1 MVGRFVQRC
10 PMNLLNL
17 AIQRQGRGYSF
28 KAIRAKLLYDPR
40 HQKRPKYG
48 EAPAASLG
56 ADIGSML
63 ADSEDARLL
72 EDAQRHRPDSTQTL
86 KFRKHDE

>member
-1 MVGRFVQRC
+1 
-10 PMNLLNL
+10 MNLLNL
-17 AIQRQGRGYSF
+17 TGWEVVSVKETKHDYRV
-28 KAIRAKLLYDPR
+28 
-40 HQKRPKYG
+40 
-48 EAPAASLG
+48 